1 MFEKDLDILL
11 EVEDNDAKKTEA
23 DEEMMEDLELKVA
36 QNRVK
41 QIKKRNKLNRKY
53 RRTLK
58 ENFTDAELMQ
68 LLEDNNFEVSYS
80 NLCLL
85 KEGLENGTITLD
97 EEEVEEQPVEGEEV
111 SPEEQATPSK
121 SASITPDGT
130 LQMSAGNAEVV
141 ATPDG
146 TMTANLY
153 EAEEVAEAPVEGE
166 EVPQEE
172 MPAKEQPVEDGTAPR
187 VMISMPVDGSMQI
200 DNQGKQVMAD
210 AQGNVQV
217 SLAEN
222 RYFNLKN
229 TERLLKSYLT
239 EDCGMAIKEYALL
252 TEDTKVD
259 SVREIA
265 ATLLNVIEN
274 KITSIDTTS
283 ADRSRGDI
291 KQLKELPALQD
302 AITQLETLVERDSNS
317 TSEYNDAIATV
328 IKAILYINQYS
339 GVFKEAY
346 RNKKTVMILKYQSL
360 ILSVISS
367 VSYLISAIVDFKA
380 DNLQLK
386 TLSQDI
392 ADFAPL
398 RSLKTFI
405 KSVDSG
411 EFKTITRDVN
421 MLREYY
427 LEIPVDKMGTILE
440 ASETV
445 DMVVTGIKNIFNQLN
460 NGDMA
465 GKITELLYK
474 AVGVVV
480 ILFSLRDTF
489 YTLFRMKS
497 RVSDMTN
504 NIQNFANVNNGGG
517 LLSKLG
523 QFANK
528 FRTDAEYGSDMSKRE
543 IEDENKKLLGQVKQ
557 VQAASII
564 TKDTEP
570 EDFVSNKPLEDV
582 TDQFGFDF

>member
-172 MPAKEQPVEDGTAPR
+172 IPAEEQPVEDGAAPR

-217 SLAEN
+217 SLAE

-265 ATLLNVIEN
+265 VTLLNVIEN